1 MASAKGGLLAR
12 SDFPLYAVKALD
24 ERHFLVA
31 GGGGAAK
38 TGIANAIEV
47 YEVKFLSD
55 KAVAGSICR
64 HDTGTKSIMNG
75 CNVYDGRNH
84 IFAAGLDDECHIY
97 SLKYKVT
104 SPDKNEKGSNDVRQ
118 RKSGNEN
125 SANKE
130 EEEEGTK
137 QIQFDIEEIKQI
149 KTDFHK
155 ESGFQKAVQFSRD
168 HSILATGGSDGYLRV
183 WKYPSMEKVFEVA
196 AHKSDV
202 DDIDISPDGQKI
214 VTVSRD
220 HCGFVWK
227 SKDGSKIKDLNG
239 PQEYRFRA
247 CRYGL
252 IEGKK
257 DKFNLYT
264 ISIPV
269 KRSQKPQPCYLTL
282 WDSESFRSKGNQE
295 TGTEVLSSLALS
307 EDGVY
312 AAVGTISGSV
322 AVYISFSLKKLY
334 YVKEAHSIFV
344 TGLAFMPSSEAAQAI
359 TGSQDFT
366 LLSISADNT
375 IRLHQVAPR
384 GSYSAALVVVLFIC
398 FITLIF
404 WLISE
409 LGL

>member
-12 SDFPLYAVKALD
+12 SDFPLYAVKSLD

-55 KAVAGSICR
+55 QAVAGSICR

-97 SLKYKVT
+97 SVKYKVT
-104 SPDKNEKGSNDVRQ
+104 SPEKKEKENNDVRK
-118 RKSGNEN
+118 RTSENEN
-125 SANKE
+125 SSNTAE
-130 EEEEGTK
+130 GGTK
-137 QIQFDIEEIKQI
+137 QILFDITEIKKI

-155 ESGFQKAVQFSRD
+155 ESSFQKAVQFSRD
-168 HSILATGGSDGYLRV
+168 HSILATGGADGHLRV
-183 WKYPSMEKVFEVA
+183 WKYPSMEKVFEVE
-196 AHKSDV
+196 AHKNDIDDV
-202 DDIDISPDGQKI
+202 DISPAGDRI

-220 HCGFVWK
+220 HCGFVWN
-227 SKDGSKIKDLNG
+227 SKDGSKVKDLNG

-269 KRSQKPQPCYLTL
+269 KRSQKPQLCYLTM
-282 WDSESFRSKGNQE
+282 WDSESFHSKGNQE

-307 EDGVY
+307 DDGVY
-312 AAVGTISGSV
+312 AAIGTISGSV
-322 AVYISFSLKKLY
+322 AVYISFSLQRLY

-359 TGSQDFT
+359 TGNQDFT

-384 GSYSAALVVVLFIC
+384 GSYSAALVIVLFIC
-398 FITLIF
+398 FITLLF
-404 WLISE
+404 WLIAE
-409 LGL
+409 FGL